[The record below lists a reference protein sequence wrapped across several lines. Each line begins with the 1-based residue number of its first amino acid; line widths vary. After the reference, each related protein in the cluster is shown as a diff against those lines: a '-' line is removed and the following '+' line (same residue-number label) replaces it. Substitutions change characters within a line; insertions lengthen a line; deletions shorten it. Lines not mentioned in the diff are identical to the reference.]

1 MEVVSVVTSQ
11 IYALVADIE
20 KAFHMISIKQ
30 EDRNALRFLWF
41 KCKEDGLSEI
51 MVYRFCRLVFGLK
64 PSPAILGATI
74 KHHLLQQSISMP
86 KITKIL
92 EDDLYVDDLATGTE
106 TEDEAI
112 RLYNSAKEIM
122 SRGGFNL
129 RKWKSNSSC
138 VRQYIQ
144 NCENCDDGRNKNEI
158 AAEGISKE
166 SVTEDDESY
175 AKVSVNPLNS
185 NEACEMKVL
194 GNSWNFED
202 DTLKYSIQD
211 LVVFARLLPVTKRS
225 VLRMSARILDPL
237 GLITPFSISLKI
249 LFQELCLDS
258 AEWDAQLRNPF
269 RDKWEKLILQLPALK
284 DISVARDCFPV
295 GKNKQLIE
303 LHGFSDA
310 SAKAYAATVYVRV
323 VNDDIVHTSPMC
335 AKTRVAPVKTQT
347 IPRSWEQFS
356 WHV

>member
-41 KCKEDGLSEI
+41 KCKEDRLSEI

-74 KHHLLQQSISMP
+74 KHHLLQQSISKP

-92 EDDLYVDDLATGTE
+92 EDDLYVDDLATE

-129 RKWKSNSSC
+129 RKWKSNSSR

-144 NCENCDDGRNKNEI
+144 NCQNCDDGRNKNEM

-225 VLRMSARILDPL
+225 VLRMSARIFDPL
-237 GLITPFSISLKI
+237 GIITPFSISLKI
-249 LFQELCLDS
+249 LFQELCLGS
-258 AEWDAQLRNPF
+258 AKWDAQLRNPF

-284 DISVARDCFPV
+284 DISVARNCFPV

-310 SAKAYAATVYVRV
+310 SAKAYAATIDVRV
-323 VNDDIVHTSPMC
+323 VNDDIVHTSLMC
-335 AKTRVAPVKTQT
+335 AKTCVAPVKTQT